1 MPFFRMEDID
11 MLLGIPKILSP
22 ELLKVL
28 AEMGHDDTL
37 VIADGNF
44 PAQSV
49 GRNSIVIRCDGFGAP
64 ELLDAILKVFPL
76 DTYVDKPVNLME
88 VVPGDNVETPIWD
101 VFKEIIAKH
110 DPRGGEAVGTIERFQ
125 FYEEARKAYAILATG
140 ESAQYANVMI
150 RKGVVLDA
158 Q

>member
-1 MPFFRMEDID
+1 M
-11 MLLGIPKILSP
+11 
-22 ELLKVL
+22 
-28 AEMGHDDTL
+28 
-37 VIADGNF
+37 
-44 PAQSV
+44 
-49 GRNSIVIRCDGFGAP
+49 
-64 ELLDAILKVFPL
+64 
-76 DTYVDKPVNLME
+76 DKPVNLME